1 MDYALKIWWEDL
13 DVVRDA
19 IRDGDPRPIEAALQR
34 YRDRV
39 VAAGGVCYIDA
50 AALADAPVAQ
60 RLLAAATVATVGE
73 LFLEIGDG
81 AEWSDEYRHGLRRLL
96 QTRREY
102 PALCAG
108 GARTVL
114 PTSDNGHVYAFLR
127 QAEGSEMPV
136 LVVLNFAAAAEAGEV
151 DIGERGLLLRDLL
164 TGEQQ
169 VAIAALPLT
178 LPGYGY
184 ALYAIEAEIFHASH
198 ETAFA

>member
-1 MDYALKIWWEDL
+1 MDYALKIWWEDF

-19 IRDGDPRPIEAALQR
+19 IRNGDPRPIEATLRR
-34 YRDRV
+34 YRDHV
-39 VAAGGVCYIDA
+39 AAAGGVCYIDTA
-50 AALADAPVAQ
+50 DMVDAPVSQ

-81 AEWSDEYRHGLRRLL
+81 AGWDDEYRRGLRRLL
-96 QTRREY
+96 QARRDY
-102 PALCAG
+102 PSLCAG
-108 GARTVL
+108 GTRTIL
-114 PTSDNGHVYAFLR
+114 PTSDDEHVYAFLR
-127 QAEGSEMPV
+127 QAEGSETPV
-136 LVVLNFAAAAEAGEV
+136 LVVLNFAAAAKAGEV

-184 ALYAIEAEIFHASH
+184 ALYAVEAEIFRASN